1 MLTPKQA
8 SDTLQVSTST
18 LRRWSSDFSPF
29 LGLRK
34 GVRRLYTTDDIA
46 TLSRIKDLYKQGMN
60 TLQVTE
66 ALPLVQGTNNDKAL
80 INITD
85 FANALSLARADNAK
99 LNNAVNELNDR
110 LTALE
115 NYLSLPFYKRLGKRP
130 PLS

>member
-1 MLTPKQA
+1 MITPKQA

-18 LRRWSSDFSPF
+18 VRRWSSDFSPF
-29 LGLRK
+29 LSLRK

-66 ALPLVQGTNNDKAL
+66 ALPLVQSSDTDKAL

-99 LNNAVNELNDR
+99 LNNAINELNDR

-115 NYLSLPFYKRLGKRP
+115 EYLSLPFYKRLGKRP

>member
-1 MLTPKQA
+1 MITPKQA

-18 LRRWSSDFSPF
+18 VRRWSSDFSPF
-29 LGLRK
+29 LSLRK

-66 ALPLVQGTNNDKAL
+66 ALPLVQSSDTDKAL

>member
-1 MLTPKQA
+1 MITPKQA

-18 LRRWSSDFSPF
+18 VRRWSSDFSPF
-29 LGLRK
+29 LSLRK

-115 NYLSLPFYKRLGKRP
+115 ESLSLPFYKRLGKRP

>member
-1 MLTPKQA
+1 MITPKQA

-18 LRRWSSDFSPF
+18 VRRWSSDFSPF
-29 LGLRK
+29 LSLRK

>member
-1 MLTPKQA
+1 MITPKQA

-29 LGLRK
+29 LSLRK
-34 GVRRLYTTDDIA
+34 GVKRLYTTDDLA
-46 TLSRIKDLYKQGMN
+46 TFSSIKDLYKQGMN

-80 INITD
+80 INLTD
-85 FANALSLARADNAK
+85 FANALALSRADNAK

>member
-66 ALPLVQGTNNDKAL
+66 ALPLVQGTNSDKAL

-85 FANALSLARADNAK
+85 FANALALARADNAK

>member
-29 LGLRK
+29 LSLRK

-66 ALPLVQGTNNDKAL
+66 ALPLVQSSDTDKAL